1 MRRLILIAALA
12 TAAAPAHAGLDF
24 GIVVPNPAQSEFV
37 RVIEDVTAGFSYKA
51 MAPAEATGITGLGLG
66 AFVAYAP
73 VENKSA
79 WFSLTGENVDAV
91 GMAGAA
97 VHKGL
102 PLNLDIGA
110 FYATVPGT
118 SANVYGGELRYA
130 LLPGSTVK
138 PALGLRYAI
147 TRTSGIDDFD
157 FESQSFDVQLSKGF
171 TLLTPYVGAGFVKAE
186 ADPRNQ
192 PTLQK
197 VKVDEERLFV
207 GMRLSL
213 GLIELT
219 PEYEKL
225 GDNDSFNVRFGLS
238 F

>member
-1 MRRLILIAALA
+1 MRRLALIAALV
-12 TAAAPAHAGLDF
+12 TSPISPVHAGLDF
-24 GIVVPNPAQSEFV
+24 GVINPVQGEFV
-37 RVIEDVTAGFSYKA
+37 RVVEDVTAAFSYKA
-51 MAPAEATGITGLGLG
+51 VAPAEATGLTGFGLG

-73 VENKSA
+73 TENKSS
-79 WFSLTGENVDAV
+79 WFNLTGENVDAV
-91 GMAGAA
+91 GMAGAV

-102 PLNLDIGA
+102 PLNIDVGA

-118 SANVYGGELRYA
+118 SASVYGGELRYA
-130 LLPGSTVK
+130 LLPGSAVK
-138 PALGLRYAI
+138 PALGLRYGV

-157 FESQSFDVQLSKGF
+157 FQSQSFDVQLSKGF
-171 TLLTPYVGAGFVKAE
+171 TLLTPYVGAGIVKAE

-192 PTLQK
+192 PTLQQ
-197 VKVDEERLFV
+197 VKVDEERIFV
-207 GMRLSL
+207 GLRLSL

-225 GDNDSFNVRFGLS
+225 GDNNSFNVRFGLS